1 MTVSSLCFGNID
13 RTGLT
18 SYEARFPL
26 TYIDPQTP
34 VADAESFGQYQTDLL
49 TPQEKCVLKQYN
61 TMESLTKLQRA
72 RDLEEKRQKLN
83 LQLSNRK
90 TRSSLSNIA
99 ERYRQERIQTAR
111 KYEGCLLRSRAS
123 SPGEAV
129 SAPERHPIS
138 ESQPEPMS
146 ECSFRSPAA
155 GPSPTRWRHVATLN
169 KSLYSHED
177 SSVSLQ
183 SPCYSPKLYS
193 LRTYHHISLQ
203 RTRMRQ
209 NNEANGSL
217 LHTPVGQHSND
228 YIYVMNHLAPDIHYH
243 SWRSKHSLSDA
254 DNIEGCALPA
264 PLSDKIANNSALS
277 PTMHVMWKQARWS
290 SPQKTLPST
299 SSVRLPQLGSKQR
312 KPSFCLSPMHPV
324 AQNLPAD
331 SADMLTVKA
340 IDQGDLR
347 LEDLALPS

>member
-1 MTVSSLCFGNID
+1 MLFSKAVL
-13 RTGLT
+13 
-18 SYEARFPL
+18 L
-26 TYIDPQTP
+26 TY
-34 VADAESFGQYQTDLL
+34 
-49 TPQEKCVLKQYN
+49 
-61 TMESLTKLQRA
+61 
-72 RDLEEKRQKLN
+72 
-83 LQLSNRK
+83 LS
-90 TRSSLSNIA
+90 S
-99 ERYRQERIQTAR
+99 
-111 KYEGCLLRSRAS
+111 
-123 SPGEAV
+123 
-129 SAPERHPIS
+129 
-138 ESQPEPMS
+138 
-146 ECSFRSPAA
+146 
-155 GPSPTRWRHVATLN
+155 
-169 KSLYSHED
+169 
-177 SSVSLQ
+177 
-183 SPCYSPKLYS
+183 
-193 LRTYHHISLQ
+193 HISSACK
-203 RTRMRQ
+203 
-209 NNEANGSL
+209 NEAEQRNKWLSAS
-217 LHTPVGQHSND
+217 HSVGQHSND

-277 PTMHVMWKQARWS
+277 PTMHVTRKQARWS